1 MSFATIYLNP
11 NLINTDEE
19 HFKKLSISS
28 ISVSFRLLM
37 VFYRKLFLPVC
48 NHFFNSTYRFKIFK
62 FHKKISYLLVAVQ
75 GLFTH
80 PVYDEKGAIL

>member
-37 VFYRKLFLPVC
+37 VLYRKYFYLIIYFKEFLDVDCLSPKNFFSGFLFHLILEAPV
-48 NHFFNSTYRFKIFK
+48 
-62 FHKKISYLLVAVQ
+62 
-75 GLFTH
+75 
-80 PVYDEKGAIL
+80 IL